1 MLDLMRK
8 YSRSWVTILLFGG
21 IIIVFVFFF
30 GYTDLD
36 APPIGGRA
44 TVATV
49 NGAPIT
55 NGELAYYTALN
66 REYYQKIFQD
76 QTPPNFQ
83 EILRQ
88 QSLQQVIQQKL
99 LADYARRTGLLVS
112 DEELADFV
120 RSIGGPDN
128 STSFDPIWYQQQF
141 LPGFHQEYQVHFEDL
156 MRERLLAN
164 QARLMVQKTVRISA
178 AEAQAQFE
186 REETRF
192 TFEVATID
200 PAALVAAKKLETPEA
215 GQALAQRLHEAFGDA
230 AQRRRI
236 LQEYDVKI
244 EEIGPSP
251 ASPLPPVLGPD
262 AKEEQWLQLYAVTPD
277 QPQCPA
283 PFPVG
288 SKFVVCRLKQLKRPT
303 PEDWEA
309 QRETY
314 VAQQQSRR
322 ESQRLQRFVQEIAGG
337 ADVYIIP
344 DPTLG
349 N

>member
-1 MLDLMRK
+1 MLNLMRK
-8 YSRSWVTILLFGG
+8 YSRSWVTIALFGG

-49 NGAPIT
+49 NGIPVT
-55 NGELAYYTALN
+55 TGELAYYTAMN
-66 REYYQKIFQD
+66 KDYYKKIFQD
-76 QTPPNFQ
+76 QTPPNFD

-99 LADYARRTGLLVS
+99 LANYARRTGLLVS
-112 DEELADFV
+112 DEELAAFV
-120 RSIGGPDN
+120 RSIGAPDKD
-128 STSFDPIWYQQQF
+128 TGFDPIWYQQQF

-164 QARLMVQKTVRISA
+164 QARLMVQKTARVSA
-178 AEAQAQFE
+178 TEARAQFE
-186 REETRF
+186 RDETRF
-192 TFEVATID
+192 TFEVTTID

-215 GQALAQRLHEAFGDA
+215 AEALAERLHAAFGDA
-230 AQRRRI
+230 AQRRRV
-236 LQEYDVKI
+236 LQEFDLTVD
-244 EEIGPSP
+244 EVGPSP
-251 ASPLPPVLGPD
+251 ASPLPQVLGPE
-262 AKEEQWLQLYAVTPD
+262 AKEKQWLQLYALTPE

-283 PFPVG
+283 AFHVG
-288 SKFVVCRLKQLKRPT
+288 TKYVVCRLKQLTRPT
-303 PEDWEA
+303 SEEWDA
-309 QRETY
+309 QQETY
-314 VAQQQSRR
+314 LAQAQSRR
-322 ESQRLQRFVQEIAGG
+322 ESQRLQRFVQEIAGE

-344 DPTLG
+344 DPAAG